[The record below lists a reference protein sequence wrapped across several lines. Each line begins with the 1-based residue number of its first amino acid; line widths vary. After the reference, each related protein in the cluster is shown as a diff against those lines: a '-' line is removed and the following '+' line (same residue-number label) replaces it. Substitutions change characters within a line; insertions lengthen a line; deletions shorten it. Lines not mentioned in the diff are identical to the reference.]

1 MNISRF
7 FRDDDD
13 DDDDD
18 PAVQTTKIA
27 WYYNSR
33 ENKTKFWRYSNTER
47 KLYNDVVMSVNTTE
61 SSILYI
67 ELYAIQTY
75 LNILTHVHV
84 LWTENTLIKEG
95 RYLYYFSCK
104 IFLHVVWNQ

>member
-7 FRDDDD
+7 FRD

-33 ENKTKFWRYSNTER
+33 EKKTKFWRYSNTER
-47 KLYNDVVMSVNTTE
+47 KLYNDVMSVNTTE

-67 ELYAIQTY
+67 ELYAIQTHWH
-75 LNILTHVHV
+75 ILKHTDTCTCAVYWKH
-84 LWTENTLIKEG
+84 TD
-95 RYLYYFSCK
+95 
-104 IFLHVVWNQ
+104 